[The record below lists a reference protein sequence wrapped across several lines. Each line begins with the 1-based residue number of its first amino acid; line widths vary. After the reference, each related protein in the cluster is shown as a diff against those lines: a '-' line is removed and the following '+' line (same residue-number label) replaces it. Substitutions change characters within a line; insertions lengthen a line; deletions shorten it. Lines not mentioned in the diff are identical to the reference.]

1 MKSLLFLGAAMAAMA
16 AESTLVF
23 DAQQTKIGWTLEGNV
38 HTVHGEFRLKSG
50 AIKFDPET
58 GKASGALVVNALSGE
73 SGNDS
78 RDKRMRTAILEAAKF
93 PDIVFLPD
101 KVVGKTPITG
111 IGAVQVHG
119 MFKLHGADHEM
130 TIPVQLTA
138 QPSQMTISST
148 FKIPYV
154 NWGLKNPST
163 FILRV
168 NENVEITIQA
178 VGRLQ

>member
-1 MKSLLFLGAAMAAMA
+1 MKALLFVFSAITAMA

-23 DAQQTKIGWTLEGNV
+23 DARQTKIGWTLEGNV
-38 HTVHGEFRLKSG
+38 HTVHGTFQLKSG
-50 AIKFDPET
+50 TVKFDTET
-58 GKASGALVVNALSGE
+58 GKASGTLVVNALSGE

-78 RDKRMRTAILEAAKF
+78 RDKRMRSAILEAVKF
-93 PDIVFLPD
+93 PDIVFTAD
-101 KVVGKTPITG
+101 KVLGKTPAAGTG
-111 IGAVQVHG
+111 TVQVHG

-130 TIPVQLTA
+130 TIPVELTA
-138 QPSQMTISST
+138 QPSQITISST

-154 NWGLKNPST
+154 KWGLKNPST

-168 NENVEITIQA
+168 NENVEINIQA

>member
-1 MKSLLFLGAAMAAMA
+1 MKALLFLCSAMAAIA

-23 DAQQTKIGWTLEGNV
+23 NAQQTKIGWILEGNV
-38 HTVHGEFRLKSG
+38 HTVHGAFQLKNG
-50 AIKFDPET
+50 MVKFDAET

-78 RDKRMRTAILEAAKF
+78 RDKRMRSAILEAVKF
-93 PDIVFLPD
+93 PDIVFTPD
-101 KVVGKTPITG
+101 KVVGKTPVTG
-111 IGAVQVHG
+111 TGTVQVHG

-138 QPSQMTISST
+138 QPGQMNISST

-168 NENVEITIQA
+168 NGNVEINIQA